1 MYVLALQQTKI
12 RLSQFVHYRLLHER
26 EGKFLPSLKRIW
38 IPGSFSVD
46 LPAIFVTLSD
56 NIKYVEDNSLNDETI
71 EFTRTFLSLLG
82 KRSPYI
88 HHLVLRGGR
97 SIDPSYILAF
107 KSLQRL
113 ELRLANTFLSSN
125 FIEDLG
131 DLGDL
136 VGLVLHVGP
145 TTLSTPPT
153 SLLGPTSLPKTSP
166 RHFPRKFCYLKD
178 LELIGT
184 VSAVSRFLEFTYL
197 TKLVALMI
205 QEQPEPTNIQTE
217 RFWIESFNK
226 LKVSSYLE
234 SVGIQQS
241 AQRRWGH
248 PGYSLSIHS
257 ISPLL
262 HLGTLKRLNIEG
274 GSFCATDAGIF
285 EISNSFPNLTG
296 LSLPAE
302 WYTSSPT
309 IASVVSLSLNNPKLN
324 ELKIPLIGNITQS
337 CSIMSDSIDQLVREH
352 CHSLQHLRLATRF
365 GQLTPKQMIAFAQF
379 LHRSFPLLSKLEG
392 YGAYS
397 ASESWVHVHEFQLA
411 LQAEAMRT
419 LSLRLA

>member
-56 NIKYVEDNSLNDETI
+56 NIKYVEDNSLSDETI

-145 TTLSTPPT
+145 TTLTTPPT

-184 VSAVSRFLEFTYL
+184 ISAVSRFLGFTYL
-197 TKLVALMI
+197 TRLTSLTIK
-205 QEQPEPTNIQTE
+205 EEPEPTDIQAE
-217 RFWIESFNK
+217 RFWIESFGR
-226 LKVSSYLE
+226 LQVSPYFE
-234 SVGIQQS
+234 SVEIQQS

-248 PGYSLSIHS
+248 PDYSLSIHS

-262 HLGTLKRLNIEG
+262 RLRTLKHLKIEG
-274 GSFCATDAGIF
+274 GSFCATDDGIF
-285 EISNSFPNLTG
+285 ETLKSLPNLIR
-296 LSLPAE
+296 LSLPEE
-302 WYTSSPT
+302 WHTSCPT
-309 IASVVSLSLNNPKLN
+309 IAALAYISSNNPKLN
-324 ELKIPLIGNITQS
+324 ELKIPLAGDIEHS
-337 CSIMSDSIDQLVREH
+337 CSIMSDSIDRTAHEHYNSQLR
-352 CHSLQHLRLATRF
+352 HLHLATRF
-365 GQLTPKQMIAFAQF
+365 GPLSLKQMVVLGKF
-379 LHRSFPLLSKLEG
+379 LNRSFPLLNKLEG

-397 ASESWVHVHEFQLA
+397 ASESWDQVHEVQTA
-411 LQAEAMRT
+411 LQAEAKFHN
-419 LSLRLA
+419 AKN